1 MPKIRKVMKIER
13 PQYLQKL
20 IEAETNGAVKV
31 VTGIRRC
38 GKSYLVK
45 TLFVDFLCLM

>member
-31 VTGIRRC
+31 VLPQNSEAVVMKYICSRC
-38 GKSYLVK
+38 RFQSL
-45 TLFVDFLCLM
+45 